1 MASWEIL
8 YIYRARLRA
17 RLVLVQELLAVLG
30 IAVGVALLF
39 ASQVASTSL
48 DGSIQQLASGIV
60 GRASLQM
67 VARDPHGFQER
78 LLDRVRRLPGVLGA
92 APVLEVRA
100 TLIGP
105 RGRSA
110 VDLIASDPHD
120 VHLGGS
126 LLRRFTAVQLASLR
140 VLALPAPVAA
150 EIGVDSLQTVGL
162 EVGASRLTALM
173 GAKLDA
179 GNIGALVH
187 SPVAIAPLAYAQEVS
202 GLRGRVTRILVNT
215 APGREREVLRGL
227 RELAVGQPVNVEPA
241 DFDAQLF
248 DTAAA
253 PADQSEELFSAISA
267 LVGFMFA
274 FNAMLVTAHLRR
286 NLVETLR
293 RRGATRT
300 MTLQV
305 LLFDAL
311 VLGVL
316 GTLLGLALGEAL
328 SIVVFRADPGYLAF
342 AFAVGEQRIVTW
354 QSVALAAGAGLAA
367 ACIGVLAPLHDVL
380 VRRLRSSRE
389 LTGGPR
395 RPRSLRELAGG
406 SRRLRSSSELAGDR
420 RRRDAD
426 GQEPS
431 PAALHPRSWLRGRL
445 GARPAGELGSRA
457 LRLLLGAGCLALTTT
472 ILLARPQSA
481 ILGSVTLV
489 AALLL
494 LLPLAFDAILAV
506 FEALQRPLYAASSR
520 IAIVELRTPSS
531 RMRSLA
537 IAATGAIAVFG
548 SVAIE
553 GARSNLQ
560 RGLNAAARGID
571 SNAAVWV
578 SPQGEANAFSTI
590 PFRGTAARTLAR
602 IPGVSAVGV
611 YRGGFLDWGERRVW
625 VLAPPRTAAHPIPVG
640 QLVQG
645 EFAAA
650 SSAIR
655 GSGWAVLSQA
665 LADEHHLRI
674 GERFSLPSPR
684 PTTFRVAALSTNLGW
699 PPGAIVLSA
708 VDYARAW
715 GSTDPSAY
723 QVQIDPGA
731 SASAVRAGIQRALGP
746 QTGLLAETVSQ
757 RVRWHYAT
765 TRQALSRLAQI
776 GTLVLIAAVLA
787 MAGAMGSMIWQR
799 RPQLAYIKRQGYK
812 RGVLWRALLCES
824 ALLLGAGCSLGALF
838 GVYGQLL
845 LSHAL
850 ASVTGFPIVFSIGG
864 LQAISSFALVSAAA
878 VAILA
883 LPGYL
888 AVRVPPTTV
897 STA

>member
-67 VARDPHGFQER
+67 VARDPHGFPER
-78 LLDRVRRLPGVLGA
+78 LLEQVSRLPGVLGA

-100 TLIGP
+100 TVVGP

-110 VDLIASDPHD
+110 VDLIASEPRD
-120 VHLGGS
+120 VLADHRSVGGS
-126 LLRRFTAVQLASLR
+126 LLRRFSAAQLASLR

-162 EVGASRLTALM
+162 EIGASRLTALM

-187 SPVAIAPLAYAQEVS
+187 SPVAIAPLTYAQEVS
-202 GLRGRVTRILVNT
+202 GLRGQVTRILVNT
-215 APGREREVLRGL
+215 APGREHEVLRGL
-227 RELAVGQPVNVEPA
+227 RALAAGQPVNVEPA

-316 GTLLGLALGEAL
+316 GTLVGLALGEAL
-328 SIVVFRADPGYLAF
+328 SIVVFRANPGYLAF

-354 QSVALAAGAGLAA
+354 QSVALAAGAGLGA

-380 VRRLRSSRE
+380 LRPLSSGRSRNL
-389 LTGGPR
+389 LT
-395 RPRSLRELAGG
+395 RSV
-406 SRRLRSSSELAGDR
+406 
-420 RRRDAD
+420 
-426 GQEPS
+426 
-431 PAALHPRSWLRGRL
+431 
-445 GARPAGELGSRA
+445 GARAPRA
-457 LRLLLGAGCLALTTT
+457 LRLLLGAGCLALTTA

-494 LLPLAFDAILAV
+494 LLPIAFDAILAI

-645 EFAAA
+645 DFAAA
-650 SSAIR
+650 SSSIR

-674 GERFSLPSPR
+674 GERFTLPSPR

-708 VDYARAW
+708 ADYARAW
-715 GSTDPSAY
+715 DSTDLSAY

-746 QTGLLAETVSQ
+746 RTGLLAETVSQ

-824 ALLLGAGCSLGALF
+824 TLLLGAGCSLGALF

-850 ASVTGFPIVFSIGG
+850 ASVTGFPIVFSAGG

>member
-1 MASWEIL
+1 MAPWEIL

-48 DGSIQQLASGIV
+48 DGSIRQLASGIV

-67 VARDPHGFQER
+67 VARDPHGFEER
-78 LLDRVRRLPGVLGA
+78 LLGRVRRLPGVRGA

-100 TLIGP
+100 SVIGP

-110 VDLIASDPHD
+110 VDLIASDPRD

-126 LLRRFTAVQLASLR
+126 LLQRFTAAQLASLR

-150 EIGVDSLQTVGL
+150 QIGVDSLQPVGL
-162 EVGASRLTALM
+162 EIGARRLTALM

-202 GLRGRVTRILVNT
+202 GLRGRVTRILVDT
-215 APGREREVLRGL
+215 APGSEREVRRGL
-227 RELAVGQPVNVEPA
+227 EELAVGQPANVEPS
-241 DFDAQLF
+241 DFDARLF

-253 PADQSEELFSAISA
+253 PAGQSEELFSAISA

-274 FNAMLVTAHLRR
+274 FNAILVTAHLRR

-293 RRGATRT
+293 RRGATRG
-300 MTLQV
+300 MTVQV

-328 SIVVFRADPGYLAF
+328 SIVVFRANPGYLAF
-342 AFAVGEQRIVTW
+342 AFAVGEQRIVAW

-367 ACIGVLAPLHDVL
+367 GCIGVLAPLHDVL
-380 VRRLRSSRE
+380 VRRLRSSPGPAGERRRGAD
-389 LTGGPR
+389 GGGRGPVAP
-395 RPRSLRELAGG
+395 RPRFWPRGG
-406 SRRLRSSSELAGDR
+406 
-420 RRRDAD
+420 
-426 GQEPS
+426 
-431 PAALHPRSWLRGRL
+431 L
-445 GARPAGELGSRA
+445 GARPAGDRTPRA
-457 LRLLLGAGCLALTTT
+457 LRLLLGVGCLAITTA

-494 LLPLAFDAILAV
+494 LLPIAFDAILAV
-506 FEALQRPLYAASSR
+506 FEALQRPLYAASTR

-578 SPQGEANAFSTI
+578 SPQGEANPFSTI
-590 PFRGTAARTLAR
+590 PFRGSAARTLAR

-625 VLAPPRTAAHPIPVG
+625 VLAPPSTAAHPIPAGELVG
-640 QLVQG
+640 G
-645 EFAAA
+645 EYAAA
-650 SSAIR
+650 SGAIR

-665 LADEHHLRI
+665 LAEEHHLRI
-674 GERFSLPSPR
+674 GERFTLPSPR
-684 PTTFRVAALSTNLGW
+684 STTFRVAALSTNLGW
-699 PPGAIVLSA
+699 PPGAIIMSA
-708 VDYARAW
+708 ADYARAW
-715 GSTDPSAY
+715 GSADPSAY

-731 SASAVRAGIQRALGP
+731 SPAAVRAAIQRALGP
-746 QTGLLAETVSQ
+746 RTGLLAETASQ
-757 RVRWHYAT
+757 RMRGHYAT
-765 TRQALSRLAQI
+765 TREALARLAQI

-812 RGVLWRALLCES
+812 RGALWRALLCES

-850 ASVTGFPIVFSIGG
+850 ASVTGFPIVFSAGG
-864 LQAISSFALVSAAA
+864 LQAVSSFALVSAAA

-888 AVRVPPTTV
+888 AVRVSPTTV

>member
-17 RLVLVQELLAVLG
+17 RLVLVQELLAILG

-67 VARDPHGFQER
+67 VARDPHGFPER
-78 LLDRVRRLPGVLGA
+78 LLDRVRGLPGVLGA

-100 TLIGP
+100 TVIGP

-110 VDLIASDPHD
+110 VDLIASDPRD
-120 VHLGGS
+120 VLANHRSVGGS
-126 LLRRFTAVQLASLR
+126 LLQHFSAAQLASLR

-150 EIGVDSLQTVGL
+150 QIGVDALQTVGL
-162 EVGASRLTALM
+162 EIGASRLTALM

-215 APGREREVLRGL
+215 APGREHEVLRGL
-227 RELAVGQPVNVEPA
+227 RELAAGQPVNVEPS

-293 RRGATRT
+293 RRGATRM
-300 MTLQV
+300 MTVQV

-328 SIVVFRADPGYLAF
+328 SIVVFRANPGYLAF

-354 QSVALAAGAGLAA
+354 QSVALAAGAGMAA

-380 VRRLRSSRE
+380 VRRLRSS
-389 LTGGPR
+389 P
-395 RPRSLRELAGG
+395 
-406 SRRLRSSSELAGDR
+406 ELAGDR

-426 GQEPS
+426 SRES
-431 PAALHPRSWLRGRL
+431 RAAALRPRTWLRGGL
-445 GARPAGELGSRA
+445 SARPAGEHGPRV
-457 LRLLLGAGCLALTTT
+457 LRLLLGAACLALTTA

-494 LLPLAFDAILAV
+494 LLPIAFDAILTV

-590 PFRGTAARTLAR
+590 PFRGIAARTLAR

-625 VLAPPRTAAHPIPVG
+625 VLAPPSTAAHPIPVG

-650 SSAIR
+650 SSSIR

-665 LADEHHLRI
+665 LAGEHNLRI
-674 GERFSLPSPR
+674 GERFTLPSPR

-708 VDYARAW
+708 ADYARAW

-746 QTGLLAETVSQ
+746 RTGLLAETVSQ

-850 ASVTGFPIVFSIGG
+850 ASVTGFPIVFSAGG